1 MKEQFKIKNKI
12 INIYFNNSNLK
23 ELPVVILN
31 NYSDNAEEVYNKCN
45 DINCNEFILVSI
57 SNLDW
62 NNDMSPWYTENIN
75 NYDSNFLGK
84 ADEYIDLLVNDIM
97 QYVSN
102 FIINKLNKNIKYY
115 TIAGYSLAGL
125 FSVYIAYKTD
135 IFKRIVS
142 ASGSFWYPDFLEF
155 VKKNNISYN
164 IEKIYFSLGNR
175 ESKVKNK
182 ILSEVENNTKELEN
196 IYKDKGINTVYIEND
211 GNHFQEVSLRI
222 AKGIKWVLY

>member
-1 MKEQFKIKNKI
+1 MLAIVPYREQRKTTG
-12 INIYFNNSNLK
+12 
-23 ELPVVILN
+23 
-31 NYSDNAEEVYNKCN
+31 
-45 DINCNEFILVSI
+45 
-57 SNLDW
+57 
-62 NNDMSPWYTENIN
+62 YTRR
-75 NYDSNFLGK
+75 FL
-84 ADEYIDLLVNDIM
+84 
-97 QYVSN
+97 
-102 FIINKLNKNIKYY
+102 
-115 TIAGYSLAGL
+115 
-125 FSVYIAYKTD
+125 
-135 IFKRIVS
+135 FKRIVS

-155 VKKNNISYN
+155 VKENNISSN

>member
-1 MKEQFKIKNKI
+1 M
-12 INIYFNNSNLK
+12 LK
-23 ELPVVILN
+23 K
-31 NYSDNAEEVYNKCN
+31 SYNKCN

-135 IFKRIVS
+135 LLV
-142 ASGSFWYPDFLEF
+142 
-155 VKKNNISYN
+155 
-164 IEKIYFSLGNR
+164 LG
-175 ESKVKNK
+175 K
-182 ILSEVENNTKELEN
+182 TTG
-196 IYKDKGINTVYIEND
+196 YACG
-211 GNHFQEVSLRI
+211 
-222 AKGIKWVLY
+222 

>member
-135 IFKRIVS
+135 LLV
-142 ASGSFWYPDFLEF
+142 
-155 VKKNNISYN
+155 
-164 IEKIYFSLGNR
+164 LG
-175 ESKVKNK
+175 K
-182 ILSEVENNTKELEN
+182 TTG
-196 IYKDKGINTVYIEND
+196 YACG
-211 GNHFQEVSLRI
+211 
-222 AKGIKWVLY
+222 

>member
-62 NNDMSPWYTENIN
+62 NKEMTPWFAPKLNKHDE
-75 NYDSNFLGK
+75 DCLGK

-135 IFKRIVS
+135 LFKRIVS

-155 VKKNNISYN
+155 VKENNISSN

-182 ILSEVENNTKELEN
+182 ILSEVENNTKELEK